1 MKNEQWQSVNAN
13 KIEDLTG
20 SLKIKESELKSL
32 NVSSPD
38 YLAKSVK
45 LSNSIFYLKMDLESL
60 MNKDVYDFR
69 QEQLWKDTAPGCF
82 K

>member
-13 KIEDLTG
+13 KIEDLTC
-20 SLKIKESELKSL
+20 SLNSKEFELKSL
-32 NVSSPD
+32 DVSSLD